1 MIQWIYI
8 RPKRIKWRLWCDQV
22 VKQLAILKEHLMLSV
37 LGLPIPAKDEVS
49 GPRNND
55 ELSSLEFLLWAMSEK
70 PVDILNVKMQ
80 IRHLYIAVDFFIIN
94 NAGRKGDGVGLDASW
109 FISLETVMGIH
120 GSLFLYIY
128 IYLYQI
134 YYLSSIYWFLNI
146 SYLNIIY
153 YLTRN
158 KIFIYIK

>member
-1 MIQWIYI
+1 
-8 RPKRIKWRLWCDQV
+8 V

-94 NAGRKGDGVGLDASW
+94 NAGRKGDGVGLDAS
-109 FISLETVMGIH
+109 
-120 GSLFLYIY
+120 
-128 IYLYQI
+128 
-134 YYLSSIYWFLNI
+134 
-146 SYLNIIY
+146 
-153 YLTRN
+153 
-158 KIFIYIK
+158 